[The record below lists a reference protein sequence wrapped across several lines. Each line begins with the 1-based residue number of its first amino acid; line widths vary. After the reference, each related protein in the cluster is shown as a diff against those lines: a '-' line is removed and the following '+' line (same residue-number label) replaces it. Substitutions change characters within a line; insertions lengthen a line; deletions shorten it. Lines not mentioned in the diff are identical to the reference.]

1 MVACTRRLAAVSL
14 DIQATSLHADRADH
28 AAWCRPSPYA
38 LRSHIKP
45 QMPVTILAA
54 VARNGVIGVDGGLP
68 WHLPDELALFK
79 ELTLGHVLVMGRR
92 TYEAVGRPL
101 PGRTTVVVTRQPD
114 WAAEAEGVLRAESV
128 EQALA
133 MANEIDDE
141 VFVAGGAQVYAEALP
156 VADRLALT
164 LVEAEPEGDTLFPE
178 VDWSQWRETARR
190 PGTGWTH
197 VTYERARDYVPE

>member
-1 MVACTRRLAAVSL
+1 M
-14 DIQATSLHADRADH
+14 
-28 AAWCRPSPYA
+28 
-38 LRSHIKP
+38 
-45 QMPVTILAA
+45 TILAA

-114 WAAEAEGVLRAESV
+114 WEAEAEGVLRAESV

-164 LVEAEPEGDTLFPE
+164 LVEAEPEGDTLFPD
-178 VDWSQWRETARR
+178 VDWSQWREVGRR
-190 PGTGWTH
+190 DGQGWTH
-197 VTYERARDYVPE
+197 VTYERGVASAA